1 MNQPSPPDPEAKT
14 NDRVDSAMRPQRLLD
29 LVGQDKIKDS
39 LAVLIANARKCEG
52 TLDHILLCG
61 PLGYGKSTL
70 AHVMAKE
77 MGVNIKITA
86 GPVIERQGD
95 LAAILTNLREGDVLF
110 IDEVHR
116 LGRAVEEVL
125 YPAMEDFVLDLVVGK
140 GSGARSIQ
148 LKLPRFTVIGAATRV
163 AQVNDR
169 LRSQMLVYDFTPYDV
184 DDLARII
191 VFLAKQQGI
200 SIDTQAAK
208 IVADGSHGSPGR
220 AATLLMKVHKIAVTN
235 ADGHITPQI
244 AKDSLSVFGS
254 VEPLPVRDRLP
265 IPDDAKLFVWQR
277 DNGRCVICG
286 SQEKLEYDHIIPI
299 SKGGSNTAR
308 NIQLLCEK
316 HNRSKGAD
324 LV

>member
-86 GPVIERQGD
+86 GPVLERQRD
-95 LAAILTNLREGDVLF
+95 LHIILTCLREGDVLF

-125 YPAMEDFVLDLVVGK
+125 YPAMEDFAFEFVVGK
-140 GSGARSIQ
+140 GSGARSIR

-316 HNRSKGAD
+316 HNRSKGAN